1 MANKGEWS
9 EPYAAVRILGEKKL
23 FVADDNGERNN
34 QEWMDVLRLIRY
46 ETVERENR
54 TVSYQCVE
62 NSVNIEIFVND
73 LYHSSVAAECFLNIA
88 NMLAEEIKNGKGSSF
103 TVSDT
108 IIDFL
113 QRVNIHSLKSKS
125 VNKSDIFLSI
135 RDPRASITREN
146 VGFSIKSDFG
156 KPPTLFNTAKASAV
170 IYRVT
175 NMTDELMEEI
185 NGLFDNKGHVAV
197 MDRCERILAN
207 GCELIFEGYPMA
219 ERAGCKAFQENLDL
233 IDPRLGQVIERIL
246 WNHFVNNENRLNI
259 SDVTQRLVEE
269 NPCNLSRPDVK
280 YPYMLKSFLYA
291 AYCGMTASTLW
302 DGTNQVNGGF
312 IKVSADGEV
321 LVHYALESDAFKS
334 YLYSHCFLDFPSTS
348 EGHGHYAKVY
358 KENGQY
364 YFRLNFQIKYR

>member
-9 EPYAAVRILGEKKL
+9 EPYAAIRILGERKL
-23 FVADDNGERNN
+23 YVADSDGKKNN
-34 QEWMDVLRLIRY
+34 NEWMDVLKLIRH
-46 ETVERENR
+46 EVIDKKNR
-54 TVSYQCVE
+54 IVCYYCVE
-62 NSVNIEIFVND
+62 NNVDVKIFVNEE
-73 LYHSSVAAECFLNIA
+73 YHSSMASDHFLNIA
-88 NMLAEEIKNGKGSSF
+88 NMLAKEIKNGKGSSF
-103 TVSDT
+103 AVSDT
-108 IIDFL
+108 IMNFL
-113 QRVNIHSLKSKS
+113 QAVNMQSLKAKS
-125 VNKSDIFLSI
+125 INKSDIFLSI

-185 NGLFDNKGHVAV
+185 NCLFDNKGHAAV
-197 MDRCERILAN
+197 MERCEKILSN
-207 GCELIFEGYPMA
+207 GCELIFEGYPIA

-246 WNHFVNNENRLNI
+246 WNHFVNHENRLDI
-259 SDVTQRLVEE
+259 EDVTQRIVEE
-269 NPCNLSRPDVK
+269 NPCGLSRPEVK
-280 YPYMLKSFLYA
+280 YPYMIKAFLYA

-312 IKVSADGEV
+312 IKVSVDGEV

-358 KENGQY
+358 KENGKY